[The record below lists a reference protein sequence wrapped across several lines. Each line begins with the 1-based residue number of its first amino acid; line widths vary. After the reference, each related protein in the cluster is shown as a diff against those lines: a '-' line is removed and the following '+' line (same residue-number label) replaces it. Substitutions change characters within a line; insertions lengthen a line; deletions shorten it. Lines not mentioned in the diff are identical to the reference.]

1 MKLQLFLQRQKRP
14 NKNVSDIQ
22 LRVPA
27 QPEFVGLV
35 RSTTNSVIARTELGV
50 DELEDWAL
58 CVGEA
63 FNLVINH
70 KPASGSVE
78 VSFTLQSGGVQ
89 VQITGP
95 AGASL
100 ETLNN
105 SDIATQ
111 LAWTLLRE
119 VSDEVATAVSVD
131 GSLTLTL
138 KSRVV
143 ASA

>member
-1 MKLQLFLQRQKRP
+1 M
-14 NKNVSDIQ
+14 SDIQ

-27 QPEFVGLV
+27 QAEFVGLV

-58 CVGEA
+58 SVGEA

-70 KPASGSVE
+70 NPSGGSVE
-78 VSFTLQSGGVQ
+78 VNFTLQSGGVQ

-119 VSDEVATAVSVD
+119 VSDEVATDVSSD
-131 GSLTLTL
+131 GAITLTL